1 MKPSNAER
9 RSNICSPHYSR
20 CNGLPGENWCL
31 MPHSDRT
38 DAFPATQLSYRN
50 AVAVRGALMMPW
62 LQYGIGVQSEMSQDQ
77 ERLPKG
83 MYRPNDTVCGQSF
96 RKRVVVCLQLNVV
109 SRAIVHFH
117 VTYDRGPMPRFISEG
132 KRRDGI
138 ECGKD
143 VPLARSQCPTKG
155 RIKVIFCRDTPGEK
169 LFRLTIAGFAEESL
183 GEGGFDFARICN
195 RVVLIEAND
204 PAEVLN
210 ARHIVIGDQRLYHW
224 LP

>member
-1 MKPSNAER
+1 
-9 RSNICSPHYSR
+9 
-20 CNGLPGENWCL
+20 
-31 MPHSDRT
+31 
-38 DAFPATQLSYRN
+38 
-50 AVAVRGALMMPW
+50 
-62 LQYGIGVQSEMSQDQ
+62 MSQAQ

-143 VPLARSQCPTKG
+143 VPLARNQCPTKG

-195 RVVLIEAND
+195 RVVFIEAND

-210 ARHIVIGDQRLYHW
+210 ARHIVIGDQRLDHVFPFRLASIPYPFECRRTQLDTELAVSADEALRGRHAIDE
-224 LP
+224 LLVVICKPESRCGGNSKPGSPAHRKRHVRGKF